1 MNSIIQCL
9 RHTKKLR
16 DLFFRD
22 DVMESA
28 KGSSAP
34 TKGLLARGKDTHV
47 KKVYLNNYGFRKSSR
62 LLRDTVAFLAEN
74 DTQSLGTHYKC
85 HVKHAK
91 SEFTQSNIQT

>member
-1 MNSIIQCL
+1 MTGLIHTLFKVVLIHPFQCFMNSIIQCL

-34 TKGLLARGKDTHV
+34 TKGLLARGK
-47 KKVYLNNYGFRKSSR
+47 
-62 LLRDTVAFLAEN
+62 VA
-74 DTQSLGTHYKC
+74 
-85 HVKHAK
+85 HARIV
-91 SEFTQSNIQT
+91 F